1 MMRDHKPISIADQ
14 VFEQLERDILT
25 GKYPQGEVLSEM
37 RLSSELGVSR
47 TSLREAIKTLVEGGT
62 VSDVS
67 VPCFIISQ
75 ENIGEYDITQWH

>member
-47 TSLREAIKTLVEGGT
+47 TTLWRMT
-62 VSDVS
+62 KR
-67 VPCFIISQ
+67 Q
-75 ENIGEYDITQWH
+75 EQQKEHQT

>member
-14 VFEQLERDILT
+14 VLSSWNGIFLT

-47 TSLREAIKTLVEGGT
+47 TPIREAIRRLE
-62 VSDVS
+62 
-67 VPCFIISQ
+67 Q
-75 ENIGEYDITQWH
+75 EHILRTPAAGWWW